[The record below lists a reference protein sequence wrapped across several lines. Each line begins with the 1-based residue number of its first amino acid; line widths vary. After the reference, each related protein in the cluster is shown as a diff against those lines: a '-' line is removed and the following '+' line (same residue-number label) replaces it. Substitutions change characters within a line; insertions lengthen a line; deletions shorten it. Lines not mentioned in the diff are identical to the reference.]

1 MGVTEPAV
9 YGVFVKFRRPFIAV
23 MIGGGLGGLIAGLL
37 KVKTYGYVWGL
48 TSLPSY
54 LGKTN
59 DTKNFMAMLIAVI
72 VGFIGAAVASFILGI
87 PSEEKNYLKKQRLTK
102 QHKKND
108 Y

>member
-1 MGVTEPAV
+1 LRARQAKQRELFGSVSFTALMGVTEPAV

-72 VGFIGAAVASFILGI
+72 VG
-87 PSEEKNYLKKQRLTK
+87 
-102 QHKKND
+102 
-108 Y
+108 